1 MVYMRRYFYPL
12 TSFQIGDLQSYL
24 SDLTLFLAPDSK
36 TFYVLVDNR
45 PWLEDLASRP
55 AHLWQLMVTKSRMSP
70 FANTRGRKG
79 KKKTKEFINQKVNSK
94 PSTRTQNLK
103 KWFSVVDAAALSK
116 KRALLP
122 VKKLR
127 SSLLANSKLHRTLY
141 GFIVFQ
147 VEWKDVRGINYLNE
161 LQTDTS
167 LAIEAKYMKR
177 WEFDSIAQS
186 VKCINSW
193 FPGTPNEQSILE
205 EHLNSML
212 GDEFYDAPK
221 EFQEY
226 PCAKD
231 DEKTLQGENLDKK
244 VETLENETSEE
255 IHTPPPYKRR
265 KLTNSAGI
273 DVEVNIYTDISNGRT
288 VITKMPSLTDC
299 EETAEPSESKD
310 VLLLFKFNNHDLPF
324 ELKEIIVSDLR
335 LLTLLEAGLPSWVI
349 FSQSYPVFCHIYRPW
364 MCPLARALYVI
375 ISIVTVVIGFYDLY
389 KNVPVLKATASRL
402 CGPLFDWIETWEMV
416 SRIKYLGTM
425 LFLHNSEKALVWL
438 LMMTRTVRSFVSI
451 VTQPLSGPFLDF
463 LEILLPFWNLFVQ
476 FGQYLCSFL
485 GILMESSWDLV
496 ENLIEAVMLPV
507 WFVSSVVWTIVMSI
521 MYPIFWFI
529 WGILYA
535 PISLILGV
543 SNFVGFMYNQIY
555 DLFGEIWIL
564 VSDIFKLASNAESA
578 AHTYEVSIWRSLWND
593 LFSQV
598 FRALRSILNGFV
610 AFFAACNRHRL
621 SIYNHLHE
629 LIRRVNQPSE
639 RLEGVNVNSSH
650 ESQGTR
656 LLGGEKQDRRKW
668 KKS

>member
-1 MVYMRRYFYPL
+1 MAGRSSFKTC
-12 TSFQIGDLQSYL
+12 TSM
-24 SDLTLFLAPDSK
+24 A
-36 TFYVLVDNR
+36 VDGYQVK
-45 PWLEDLASRP
+45 D
-55 AHLWQLMVTKSRMSP
+55 VP
-70 FANTRGRKG
+70 FCKHKGQKG
-79 KKKTKEFINQKVNSK
+79 KEKDQRVHQPE
-94 PSTRTQNLK
+94 
-103 KWFSVVDAAALSK
+103 VDAAALSK

-147 VEWKDVRGINYLNE
+147 VSWKDVRGINYLNE

-193 FPGTPNEQSILE
+193 FPGTPNEKSILE

-226 PCAKD
+226 PCTKD

-273 DVEVNIYTDISNGRT
+273 DIELNPKLDFHHGCHCPCVVVDDDEDCEIVCFDCYTT
-288 VITKMPSLTDC
+288 VIC
-299 EETAEPSESKD
+299 
-310 VLLLFKFNNHDLPF
+310 
-324 ELKEIIVSDLR
+324 
-335 LLTLLEAGLPSWVI
+335 
-349 FSQSYPVFCHIYRPW
+349 
-364 MCPLARALYVI
+364 
-375 ISIVTVVIGFYDLY
+375 
-389 KNVPVLKATASRL
+389 
-402 CGPLFDWIETWEMV
+402 
-416 SRIKYLGTM
+416 
-425 LFLHNSEKALVWL
+425 
-438 LMMTRTVRSFVSI
+438 
-451 VTQPLSGPFLDF
+451 
-463 LEILLPFWNLFVQ
+463 
-476 FGQYLCSFL
+476 
-485 GILMESSWDLV
+485 SWDLV

-507 WFVSSVVWTIVMSI
+507 WFLSSVVWTIVMSI

-555 DLFGEIWIL
+555 DLFREIWIL

-578 AHTYEVSIWRSLWND
+578 VHTYEVSIWRSLWND

-598 FRALRSILNGFV
+598 FRAVRSILNGFV

>member
-1 MVYMRRYFYPL
+1 MAYMRRCDSSQHFYPL

-24 SDLTLFLAPDSK
+24 SDLSLFLAPDSK

-79 KKKTKEFINQKVNSK
+79 RKETTEFIDQKVCSK
-94 PSTRTQNLK
+94 GSNRSQNFK

-147 VEWKDVRGINYLNE
+147 VVWKDVRGINYLNE

-167 LAIEAKYMKR
+167 LAIETKCMKR
-177 WEFDSIAQS
+177 WEFDSIAQA

-193 FPGTPNEQSILE
+193 FPGTPNERSILE

-212 GDEFYDAPK
+212 GDEFHDAPK
-221 EFQEY
+221 EFPNY
-226 PCAKD
+226 PSTKD
-231 DEKTLQGENLDKK
+231 GSKTPNASLSHKGTIFTKTPSSNKNLEPQTND
-244 VETLENETSEE
+244 L
-255 IHTPPPYKRR
+255 HTPPPYKRR

-273 DVEVNIYTDISNGRT
+273 DVEVNF
-288 VITKMPSLTDC
+288 TKMPLSYTSDC
-299 EETAEPSESKD
+299 DETTEPTESRD
-310 VLLLFKFNNHDLPF
+310 VLLLFRFKNPDLPF
-324 ELKEIIVSDLR
+324 KLKEIIVSDLR

-349 FSQSYPVFCHIYRPW
+349 FFQSYPVFCHIYRPW
-364 MCPLARALYVI
+364 MCPLARALYVM

-425 LFLHNSEKALVWL
+425 LFLHNSEKALVWF
-438 LMMTRTVRSFVSI
+438 LMMTRTVRSFLSI
-451 VTQPLSGPFLDF
+451 VTQPLSGPFRDF
-463 LEILLPFWNLFVQ
+463 LEVVGPFWNFFVEMGSYLF
-476 FGQYLCSFL
+476 SFVW
-485 GILMESSWDLV
+485 ILMESSWDVAENLV
-496 ENLIEAVMLPV
+496 EAVLIPV
-507 WFVSSVVWTIVMSI
+507 WFIGSVIWTIVITI

-555 DLFGEIWIL
+555 DLFGEIWLL
-564 VSDIFKLASNAESA
+564 VSGIFKLASNAESA
-578 AHTYEVSIWRSLWND
+578 VNTYEVSIWRSLWND

-598 FRALRSILNGFV
+598 FRAVRSILNGLV

-629 LIRRVNQPSE
+629 LIRRVKQPSE
-639 RLEGVNVNSSH
+639 RLETVNSSIGLQRSG
-650 ESQGTR
+650 SQ
-656 LLGGEKQDRRKW
+656 KQNRRKS
-668 KKS
+668 KES